1 MVGVLDRGSAA
12 METRRLRALQQPS
25 QVERLLEA
33 YISRAG
39 VLPKDSFQIRDSTA
53 LPSPLQKLVGRA
65 ASEGRVWSCWANN
78 FEFWLFTCEMSLTLS
93 RERREPV
100 LLVNRYA
107 ESGELQDA
115 GTWMMNPE
123 GKWQRCSE

>member
-1 MVGVLDRGSAA
+1 MVGAPDRGSAA

-33 YISRAG
+33 YISRTS
-39 VLPKDSFQIRDSTA
+39 VLPKDSFQIRDPKA
-53 LPSPLQKLVGRA
+53 LPSPLVKLVGRA

-78 FEFWLFTCEMSLTLS
+78 FEFWLFTCEMSLTMS

-115 GTWMMNPE
+115 GTWMRNPE
-123 GKWQRCSE
+123 GRWERCSE